1 MNLAIRDIRHGLFR
15 FVLTC
20 FGLGLLMTVVLAMI
34 GIYNGLV
41 ADALAVVKAPAADV
55 WVVEAGTQ
63 GPFAEASSIPA
74 DTRDAVARMPGV
86 AEAGAITF
94 QTIEAAHAGRTLRL
108 YVIGFEPGRPG
119 GPQRIAEGRGFGS
132 SHFELIADRK
142 TGLVIGDRIR
152 LGRDRFTVVGLV
164 ENAMNSGGDPAVYVT
179 LADAIALQTA
189 LDPAAARVQAARG
202 AGGARLP
209 TVAAVIAVLEPGAD
223 VALLTATVRQWK
235 HLSALSQA
243 EQENLLLASVV
254 DRARRQIGL
263 FLAILLSVSAVV
275 IALIIYTMTMEKL
288 KQIAT
293 LKLIGAPDR
302 TIIGLIVQQA
312 LILGASGLGIGL
324 ALILLVKDNFPRR
337 VVLEPFNALVL
348 TGIILVVCIVAS
360 GLAGQQPQGATGRQR
375 QASGLCQSGLS
386 GGARCAIVA

>member
-41 ADALAVVKAPAADV
+41 SDALAVVKAPAADV

-63 GPFAEASSIPA
+63 GPFAEASAIPA

-86 AEAGAITF
+86 AEAGAVTF
-94 QTIEAAHAGRTLRL
+94 QTIEASHAGRTLRL

-119 GPQRIAEGRGFGS
+119 GPQRIAEGRGFGT

-152 LGRDRFTVVGLV
+152 LGRKSFLVVGLV
-164 ENAMNSGGDPAVYVT
+164 EAAMNSGGDPAVYMT
-179 LADAIALQTA
+179 LADALALQTA
-189 LDPAAARVQAARG
+189 LDPAAARVQVARG
-202 AGGARLP
+202 AEGARPP
-209 TVAAVIAVLEPGAD
+209 TVAAVIARLEPGAD

-243 EQENLLLASVV
+243 GQENLLLASVV

-337 VVLEPFNALVL
+337 VVLEPFNVLVL
-348 TGIILVVCIVAS
+348 ASIILVVCIVAS
-360 GLAGQQPQGATGRQR
+360 GLGVRAAIKVDPAT
-375 QASGLCQSGLS
+375 AL
-386 GGARCAIVA
+386 GG